1 MMRIV
6 HKGVT
11 LIELLVALLIGSLA
25 ALVIQQVMAV
35 FEGQK
40 RTSGSGS
47 DAQVN
52 GAVAL
57 TSIEREVRQAGYG
70 MLVGGSLMCPL
81 GINIYFNGTT
91 ISNGGALLPIRI
103 TDGGAGPDSIDFVRS
118 GAEVGALPTSIVKNM
133 PNASSEV
140 TADSTAGLKQT
151 MLFVVGAAD
160 GSKICTLMQMSQ
172 DPQLTGNGWN
182 LQHNSGQY
190 PYNPP
195 NPNNVFAVAPTY
207 GIGDVVI
214 NMGSFIQRRFVI
226 SNERLTEIDNILGTV
241 SPLVDQIIDLQAQ
254 YGIVNAGSQ
263 QIARWCDATATSK
276 CGDWSNP
283 SSIDI
288 MRVRALRIA
297 IVSRSI
303 QYEKEMVSPA
313 NLTLW
318 GVVNPANEDA
328 APVRALTDEQRH
340 YRYKVYTTLVPIRN
354 LIWSF

>member
-1 MMRIV
+1 MKGTVQR
-6 HKGVT
+6 GVT

-70 MLVGGSLMCPL
+70 LLVGGKLMCPL
-81 GINIYFNGTT
+81 GINIHYNGVT

-103 TDGGAGPDSIDFVRS
+103 TDGGAGPDTIDFVRS
-118 GAEVGALPTSIVKNM
+118 SAEVGALPTSIVKNM
-133 PNASSEV
+133 PNTSAEI
-140 TADSTAGLKQT
+140 TADATAGLKQA
-151 MLFVVGAAD
+151 MVFVVGAAD

-182 LQHNSGQY
+182 LQHNPGQY
-190 PYNPP
+190 LYNPP
-195 NPNNVFAVAPTY
+195 NPNNVYAIAPTY

-226 SNERLTEIDNILGTV
+226 LNERLTEIDNIVGTV

-254 YGIVNAGSQ
+254 YGIVDAGSQ
-263 QIARWCDATATSK
+263 QIAHWCDATAASK

-283 SSIDI
+283 SSTDI

-297 IVSRSI
+297 IVARSI

-313 NLTLW
+313 TLTLW
-318 GVVNPANEDA
+318 GEVDA
-328 APVRALTDEQRH
+328 ANDDASPVRALTDEQRH
-340 YRYKVYTTLVPIRN
+340 YRYKVYTTIIPIRN